1 MKTCIAALSIELT
14 TAATPASR
22 IRLLPAGE
30 FRSNDG
36 RPKECRTWV
45 MNAACAQRLIAAA
58 ENKLID
64 YSFDYE
70 HQALRAAQ
78 NGQPA
83 PASAWFSTLEWVEG
97 DGLYATDVNWTP
109 AASRMI
115 ENLEYRYISPVFSY
129 SSATVEVMGLLNV
142 ALTNLPALEELDDGV
157 AIAAASRLAALSL
170 ITTEESSMDEEQIA
184 YLLSQLRWILNLPE
198 TSTAADIKT
207 ELEKI
212 ITAISGGQ
220 GMAAASV
227 DLMAM
232 VTSAADKDARIAQ
245 QEVKIADLSQ
255 KVYDPAKFV
264 PLAALSQLQTAY
276 AGAVTDTRTQET
288 DQLITAALS
297 DRRLLPGEMESWA
310 RDLGKTNPDALK
322 TYLDT
327 ARPVAALNQM
337 QTQVTGVSGA
347 PVTTPRSADPRN
359 EGKGTAELDPTL
371 VALSQQFGNDPA
383 EIARLMGE

>member
-1 MKTCIAALSIELT
+1 TS
-14 TAATPASR
+14 
-22 IRLLPAGE
+22 
-30 FRSNDG
+30 
-36 RPKECRTWV
+36 
-45 MNAACAQRLIAAA
+45 
-58 ENKLID
+58 
-64 YSFDYE
+64 
-70 HQALRAAQ
+70 
-78 NGQPA
+78 
-83 PASAWFSTLEWVEG
+83 STL
-97 DGLYATDVNWTP
+97 P
-109 AASRMI
+109 
-115 ENLEYRYISPVFSY
+115 
-129 SSATVEVMGLLNV
+129 
-142 ALTNLPALEELDDGV
+142 
-157 AIAAASRLAALSL
+157 
-170 ITTEESSMDEEQIA
+170 EESIMDEEQIA

-232 VTSAADKDARIAQ
+232 LTSAADRDARIAE

-264 PLAALSQLQTAY
+264 PLAALSQIQAEY
-276 AGAVTDTRTQET
+276 AGVVTDTRTQEM

-297 DRRLLPGEMESWA
+297 DRRLLPGEMELWA

-322 TYLDT
+322 TYLNS
-327 ARPVAALNQM
+327 ARPVVALNQM

-347 PVTTPRSADPRN
+347 PVTAPRSADPRN
-359 EGKGTAELDPTL
+359 EGKSTTELDPTL

>member
-1 MKTCIAALSIELT
+1 TS
-14 TAATPASR
+14 
-22 IRLLPAGE
+22 
-30 FRSNDG
+30 
-36 RPKECRTWV
+36 
-45 MNAACAQRLIAAA
+45 
-58 ENKLID
+58 
-64 YSFDYE
+64 
-70 HQALRAAQ
+70 
-78 NGQPA
+78 
-83 PASAWFSTLEWVEG
+83 STL
-97 DGLYATDVNWTP
+97 P
-109 AASRMI
+109 
-115 ENLEYRYISPVFSY
+115 
-129 SSATVEVMGLLNV
+129 
-142 ALTNLPALEELDDGV
+142 
-157 AIAAASRLAALSL
+157 
-170 ITTEESSMDEEQIA
+170 EESIMDEEQIA

-232 VTSAADKDARIAQ
+232 LTSAADRDARIAE

-264 PLAALSQLQTAY
+264 PLAALSQIQAEY
-276 AGAVTDTRTQET
+276 AGVVTDTRTQEM

-322 TYLDT
+322 TYLET

-359 EGKGTAELDPTL
+359 EGKGTTELDPTL

>member
-129 SSATVEVMGLLNV
+129 SSATGEVMGLLNV

-220 GMAAASV
+220 GMAATSV

-232 VTSAADKDARIAQ
+232 LTSAADRDARIAE

-264 PLAALSQLQTAY
+264 PLAALSQIQAEY
-276 AGAVTDTRTQET
+276 AGVVTDTRTQEM

-322 TYLDT
+322 TYLET

-359 EGKGTAELDPTL
+359 EGKGTTELDPTL